1 MFRVIDQEFPEFK
14 LALTRHLFKYNYRKK
29 EFLKQAFQKIEYLRD
44 LDKKQFHHLMY
55 ILKPTFCEPGKSI
68 LRQGDE
74 TNSFI
79 IIEHGMVELYTEFEG
94 NEFILERLP
103 SGSIINQRVL
113 FMEDLMYVNIRASK
127 AEGAHILEL
136 DKDGFEIL

>member
-1 MFRVIDQEFPEFK
+1 
-14 LALTRHLFKYNYRKK
+14 
-29 EFLKQAFQKIEYLRD
+29 
-44 LDKKQFHHLMY
+44 
-55 ILKPTFCEPGKSI
+55 
-68 LRQGDE
+68 
-74 TNSFI
+74 
-79 IIEHGMVELYTEFEG
+79 MVELYTEFEG

>member
-1 MFRVIDQEFPEFK
+1 
-14 LALTRHLFKYNYRKK
+14 
-29 EFLKQAFQKIEYLRD
+29 
-44 LDKKQFHHLMY
+44 MY

-94 NEFILERLP
+94 NEFIIERLP

-127 AEGAHILEL
+127 SEGAHILEL
-136 DKDGFEIL
+136 DKDGFEILSAEYEDLRKRIMMFENRILK